1 MTPRFARTVVERPIV
16 AARAPFYQG
25 PTASY
30 HHLPAVVFHCCL
42 TRRRVVGEGEGEEVG
57 WAEEGDSERRT
68 T

>member
-1 MTPRFARTVVERPIV
+1 M

-30 HHLPAVVFHCCL
+30 HHLPAVVSNLCL
-42 TRRRVVGEGEGEEVG
+42 TRRVVGEGEGEVG
-57 WAEEGDSERRT
+57 RAEEGDSERST